1 MKWQTSS
8 LISLY
13 IPKKEIILR
22 EKDKPWMDANVRR
35 MLQKRNLQFNK
46 FRKTSNR
53 ATHEKSNNQA
63 DNEQRERNVTQE
75 YDKYKKMR
83 NEYQKLAQKAKRDY
97 FTTLN
102 NSLGSSEL
110 SSSKKFGI
118 LERLTNTGKSACIPP
133 LIDNDTVTHDPKEKS
148 EIFNKHFMSKSKV
161 EGENDE
167 PPKVEQ
173 IQTKSNLSEITT
185 GHFELGPLVKGMKTS
200 EFSPCGLP
208 SKYIQETYKRFGTR
222 LTQPLSML
230 LNLIFETGQYP
241 ERWKIA
247 HITPI
252 YKKKGPRTDKT
263 NYRPISIL
271 PTLSKICESVI
282 HERLVKH
289 LLENNIITDKQAA
302 YLQGDSTAQQ
312 LMFLTNKIKKAWAC
326 KKIVQTVFLDVSAA
340 FDAVWHRGLI
350 EKLKQ
355 INIKDKLLDLLT
367 SYLDKRTA
375 VTVVDGIQSKPLPIQ
390 AGVPQGSR
398 LGPILFILYMNDITH
413 DLTSLPL
420 IYADDTSLVAIG
432 DNTSETAEMLNSDL
446 MKISE
451 WAKIWKVKFNASK
464 SKDLIFSKT
473 LQNNSLPV
481 ILNGT
486 VIDRVGRHKHLGVT
500 LTPTLEWNTH
510 LTNVIRQANLK
521 MSILYKVKELS
532 RPILATMYKMH
543 VRSCIEY
550 CLQVYG
556 NALNKTQIAKLE
568 RIQYRAARLATGAMK
583 STSSTKLNEE
593 LGWESI
599 STRINHLSLNHF
611 HKIITNN
618 TRPLIRE
625 CIPPPNPRAELS
637 RSNKIYDKYQVT
649 SKDLENSFFPRT
661 ANLWSELPREV
672 TRIEKHDKFKTA
684 LNAHFKPRVCKVF
697 NYGHKYGNMLHTQLR
712 LGRSQLNEHL
722 YKLGLSETKGCLCGA
737 PSEDTM
743 HYLLDCF
750 LYENDRIE
758 LFDSLD
764 GLTEKD
770 PGKYTR
776 PEQMAILLR
785 GERPEIPG
793 RYKVNSKIFKATQ
806 KYIVNTNRLK
816 YKSPLQL
823 IP

>member
-1 MKWQTSS
+1 
-8 LISLY
+8 
-13 IPKKEIILR
+13 
-22 EKDKPWMDANVRR
+22 
-35 MLQKRNLQFNK
+35 
-46 FRKTSNR
+46 
-53 ATHEKSNNQA
+53 
-63 DNEQRERNVTQE
+63 
-75 YDKYKKMR
+75 
-83 NEYQKLAQKAKRDY
+83 
-97 FTTLN
+97 
-102 NSLGSSEL
+102 
-110 SSSKKFGI
+110 
-118 LERLTNTGKSACIPP
+118 
-133 LIDNDTVTHDPKEKS
+133 
-148 EIFNKHFMSKSKV
+148 
-161 EGENDE
+161 
-167 PPKVEQ
+167 
-173 IQTKSNLSEITT
+173 
-185 GHFELGPLVKGMKTS
+185 
-200 EFSPCGLP
+200 
-208 SKYIQETYKRFGTR
+208 
-222 LTQPLSML
+222 
-230 LNLIFETGQYP
+230 
-241 ERWKIA
+241 
-247 HITPI
+247 
-252 YKKKGPRTDKT
+252 
-263 NYRPISIL
+263 
-271 PTLSKICESVI
+271 
-282 HERLVKH
+282 
-289 LLENNIITDKQAA
+289 
-302 YLQGDSTAQQ
+302 
-312 LMFLTNKIKKAWAC
+312 
-326 KKIVQTVFLDVSAA
+326 
-340 FDAVWHRGLI
+340 
-350 EKLKQ
+350 
-355 INIKDKLLDLLT
+355 
-367 SYLDKRTA
+367 
-375 VTVVDGIQSKPLPIQ
+375 VDGIKSKPLPIQ

-413 DLTSLPL
+413 NLTSLPL

-432 DNTSETAEMLNSDL
+432 NNTSETAEMLNSDL

-510 LTNVIRQANLK
+510 LNNVIKQANLK

-583 STSSTKLNEE
+583 STSSAKLNEE

-599 STRINHLSLNHF
+599 STRIKHLSLNHF

-672 TRIEKHDKFKTA
+672 TRIEKHEKFKVA
-684 LNAHFKPRVCKVF
+684 LNVHFKPRVCKVF
-697 NYGHKYGNMLHTQLR
+697 NYGHKYSNMLHTQLR

-722 YKLGLSETKGCLCGA
+722 HKLGLSETKGCLCGA

-750 LYENDRIE
+750 LYENDRME

-764 GLTEKD
+764 GLLEKD
-770 PGKYTR
+770 PRNYTR
-776 PEQMAILLR
+776 PEKMGILLR

-793 RYKVNSKIFKATQ
+793 RYKVNTKIFKAIQ
-806 KYIVNTNRLK
+806 KYIVKTNRLK